1 MSEIEKCPNLV
12 RWGGVNIF
20 QNCPKIKNVPKIGGG
35 GGNPNWDIVQNFP
48 FSWVLKG
55 TTGNVSKMSQRSEGG
70 GATLIGTLSQIFSIF
85 YFDASP
91 NWGFSC
97 QIPNTTSTQLNL
109 NLPKFAFPRKWPN
122 PTITT
127 VATNHPPT
135 RTNLIFAPF
144 RSENVWFEKNFSKQ
158 NFVFKNFLV
167 KKNIWSKSYRFQK
180 NFGSKN
186 FGSKKL
192 LGPKRFWVQKS
203 FGSKKIFGPKKIW
216 VQKNFWSKKIFGPKL
231 NF

>member
-1 MSEIEKCPNLV
+1 MRLSVTWRTWEP
-12 RWGGVNIF
+12 
-20 QNCPKIKNVPKIGGG
+20 NVP
-35 GGNPNWDIVQNFP
+35 PP
-48 FSWVLKG
+48 P
-55 TTGNVSKMSQRSEGG
+55 
-70 GATLIGTLSQIFSIF
+70 IGTLSQIFSIF

-216 VQKNFWSKKIFGPKL
+216 VQKNFWSKRFWVQKNFGYKKNLVKKILGHKILDPK
-231 NF
+231 NNYCFDFTKPSY